1 MHRTLTNECYTIGNL
16 NQFDVPKDEKPNLRK
31 KLLDEGLIKCNFDY
45 TNNRDTLT
53 INTSTPYKLTDIGK
67 KKDDYTFIY
76 FFYLFSVIL
85 LIIVVALYFTGS
97 NDSTM
102 RIVLY
107 IAIGVFVLCNIISA
121 IIHYR
126 NPLRHFKSDGV
137 LHIKNRPRKDDPN
150 IDFSRRDD

>member
-1 MHRTLTNECYTIGNL
+1 MNETLTNECYTINNL
-16 NQFDVPKDEKPNLRK
+16 NQFDVPEDEKPNLRK

-67 KKDDYTFIY
+67 KKDDYTIIY

-85 LIIVVALYFTGS
+85 LIIAVVLYFMGI
-97 NDSTM
+97 NGSTM

-107 IAIGVFVLCNIISA
+107 IAIGLFVLCNIISA
-121 IIHYR
+121 SIHYR
-126 NPLRHFKSDGV
+126 NPLRHFKSV
-137 LHIKNRPRKDDPN
+137 
-150 IDFSRRDD
+150 